1 MEQLNQ
7 FTDQA
12 YLSLETYRKNGAAMP
27 TPVWFAQVGNYFY
40 VSTFNNAGKVKR
52 IRSNPAVRIN
62 PCGMQG
68 EIFGQWVSATAH
80 LAENQE
86 VETAEAAL
94 DAKYGER
101 RREFMRQNPL
111 PPERRAYLVIYVSP
125 NP

>member
-1 MEQLNQ
+1 MEQLAQ
-7 FTDQA
+7 FIDQA
-12 YLSLETYRKNGAAMP
+12 YLSLETYRKNGVAMP
-27 TPVWFAQVGNYFY
+27 TPVWFAQNGNFFY
-40 VSTFNNAGKVKR
+40 VSTFINAGKVKR
-52 IRSNPAVRIN
+52 IRNNPEVRIT

-80 LAENQE
+80 LADNEE
-86 VETAEAAL
+86 ARTAEAAL

-111 PPERRAYLVIYVSP
+111 PPEKRAYLVIFVSP